1 MRCVLKYRRVNFD
14 CVICEAADPEDHPV
28 KPDLAELR
36 SALQSLTEVTTE
48 LTGNLEENGVDVT
61 VNSQKAKELQS
72 LTEVTTELTGNYTK
86 VKVNEPVVQN
96 TIDRIEKW
104 QPKYSPEKAEQC
116 LAQKYKGDQNGSM
129 AQSSTNIL
137 VYGNSVSR
145 RFYQLLSAYLLSISG
160 TEEDALAAQ
169 EHRLMTRQEEKV
181 ECNKE
186 LPGISCS
193 TEIIYQKV
201 NLGQRKIVVYF
212 HFEQR
217 IYSKNLEAVINET
230 APQIVIG
237 NAGLDNYFCQH
248 ALHDEPRCG
257 EDKSL
262 SSIQNSLEGSAEWEE
277 QIKTWKLHLVERADK
292 LAELVNSGKSK
303 FGTKFVWRKSTCMC
317 TKWNSMPSSIDHSK
331 HNETLLN

>member
-1 MRCVLKYRRVNFD
+1 MNASNAMSRTFRTDARRGGAKSFEWNCRLIASYDIIIAAHGAFLANLPCAKPNSALIEIIWRDITDMSMYEPLAHQMGLKYRRVNFD

-36 SALQSLTEVTTE
+36 SA
-48 LTGNLEENGVDVT
+48 
-61 VNSQKAKELQS
+61 LQS

-116 LAQKYKGDQNGSM
+116 LAQKYKGVQNGSM

-145 RFYQLLSAYLLSISG
+145 RFYQLLSAYLLSVSG

-193 TEIIYQKV
+193 Y
-201 NLGQRKIVVYF
+201 
-212 HFEQR
+212 
-217 IYSKNLEAVINET
+217 
-230 APQIVIG
+230 G
-237 NAGLDNYFCQH
+237 NYIPGRQSWAKEN
-248 ALHDEPRCG
+248 RCLF
-257 EDKSL
+257 S
-262 SSIQNSLEGSAEWEE
+262 
-277 QIKTWKLHLVERADK
+277 
-292 LAELVNSGKSK
+292 
-303 FGTKFVWRKSTCMC
+303 F
-317 TKWNSMPSSIDHSK
+317 
-331 HNETLLN
+331 